1 MNFRRLYEAFKSKHI
16 LVVGDLMLDEYI
28 VGRAMRI
35 SPEAPVMVIKQQ
47 RIFAVPGGAANVA
60 KNVEAMGGKASVI
73 GVVGEDGPGI
83 ELQEA
88 LGENGFVVPDS
99 SRPTTRKTRVLA
111 DTAHQVLRIDQE
123 SDKPIDDAV
132 ALAALSAVSERIGAC
147 DAVLLSDY
155 TKGVLTK
162 DLVQRVIEMASSA
175 AIPIIANAKP
185 ESLENFSGATLVSL
199 NSREASEAIG
209 VKDVVRGENGKGL
222 TDFPR
227 EAAKKIADD
236 YNLQHVLITLGE
248 YGMCT
253 EAFYVNP
260 QKVEVF
266 DTAGAGDTTIATV
279 ALGMAVAGFD
289 PIVFQLASHTAAAV
303 VGHVGVA
310 VPSRDDIDRILG
322 RSID

>member
-1 MNFRRLYEAFKSKHI
+1 MNFRRLFEAFKAKHV

-28 VGRAMRI
+28 VGQATRI
-35 SPEAPVMVIKQQ
+35 SPEAPVMVVRQK
-47 RIFAVPGGAANVA
+47 RTFAVPGGAANVA
-60 KNVEAMGGKASVI
+60 KNVEALGGKASVI
-73 GVVGEDGPGI
+73 GVVGEDAAGI

-88 LGENGFVVPDS
+88 LGENGFVIPDP
-99 SRPTTRKTRVLA
+99 SRPTTRKTRILA
-111 DTAHQVLRIDQE
+111 DTAHQVLRIDHE
-123 SDKPIDDAV
+123 SDMPIEEAV
-132 ALAALSAVSERIGAC
+132 ASAALSAVSERLAGI

-162 DLVQRVIEMASSA
+162 DLAQRIIELAHA
-175 AIPIIANAKP
+175 AGTPVIANAKP

-199 NSREASEAIG
+199 NAREASDAIG
-209 VKDVVRGENGKGL
+209 VRDIIRAQNGKGL

-227 EAAKKIADD
+227 EAAKRIADEFK
-236 YNLQHVLITLGE
+236 LQHVLITLGE

-279 ALGMAVAGFD
+279 ALGMSVAGFD
-289 PIVFQLASHTAAAV
+289 PTVFQLASHTAAAV

-310 VPSRDDIDRILG
+310 VPSREDIDRILG